1 MLYIISFQ
9 SISCREASPASPRPH
24 KGPPEGVSARAEGAG
39 LHPVHTPLLRKEF
52 STVLRAVPRVGSLS
66 GLWAG
71 SDRSSGRAVSSVIP
85 SIFHPVSHTLLS
97 SALWPVFP
105 SIFHPVSL
113 TLLSSV
119 IWPVFP
125 SIFRP
130 VSLTLLSSVLWPVPQ
145 NNSQAGPR
153 GGLCHDHPAHRYIS
167 AIPACRTIQ
176 QSPSNRPLNGPRP
189 VLATASLSTDTSV
202 PSRRGKAVIYHP
214 FATATLPT
222 STSGASRRAEQS
234 HTLSQTGLKLALD
247 RSSPRPPC
255 PQVPQSHPGVAKP
268 SSIIPLPRPPCPQ
281 VPQCHPHVPN
291 NPTISLKPAS
301 NRTSTG
307 PRHGDPIHKYL
318 SAIPTWQSRHLSS
331 LRHGHPA
338 HRYSSAIPTCRDV
351 PKPVSER
358 CSERFLRRSS
368 DRLPVRARL
377 SGGRGEKEISK

>member
-119 IWPVFP
+119 
-125 SIFRP
+125 
-130 VSLTLLSSVLWPVPQ
+130 LWPVPQ

-189 VLATASLSTDTSV
+189 VLATATLLTGTSV
-202 PSRRGKAVIYHP
+202 PFRRGKTVIYHP

-222 STSGASRRAEQS
+222 DTPAPSPRAEQS
-234 HTLSQTGLKLALD
+234 HNLSQTG
-247 RSSPRPPC
+247 PRPVLC
-255 PQVPQSHPGVAKP
+255 
-268 SSIIPLPRPPCPQ
+268 
-281 VPQCHPHVPN
+281 
-291 NPTISLKPAS
+291 
-301 NRTSTG
+301 
-307 PRHGDPIHKYL
+307 
-318 SAIPTWQSRHLSS
+318 
-331 LRHGHPA
+331 HGHPA
-338 HRYSSAIPTCRDV
+338 HKPLSAIPTCRTIQQSLSNRPLTGIRPVLATATLSTSTSEPSRRAEAVIYHSFATATLPTDTSV
-351 PKPVSER
+351 PS
-358 CSERFLRRSS
+358 RRGKTVIYHPLATAT
-368 DRLPVRARL
+368 LPTGTPLPSPRAEQSNYFSQTGL
-377 SGGRGEKEISK
+377 

>member
-9 SISCREASPASPRPH
+9 SISCSEASPTFPRPL
-24 KGPPEGVSARAEGAG
+24 KGPPEGSSARAEGAG

-85 SIFHPVSHTLLS
+85 SIFHPVS
-97 SALWPVFP
+97 
-105 SIFHPVSL
+105 L

-153 GGLCHDHPAHRYIS
+153 GGL
-167 AIPACRTIQ
+167 
-176 QSPSNRPLNGPRP
+176 
-189 VLATASLSTDTSV
+189 
-202 PSRRGKAVIYHP
+202 
-214 FATATLPT
+214 
-222 STSGASRRAEQS
+222 
-234 HTLSQTGLKLALD
+234 
-247 RSSPRPPC
+247 
-255 PQVPQSHPGVAKP
+255 
-268 SSIIPLPRPPCPQ
+268 
-281 VPQCHPHVPN
+281 
-291 NPTISLKPAS
+291 
-301 NRTSTG
+301 
-307 PRHGDPIHKYL
+307 RHGHPIHKYL
-318 SAIPTWQSRHLSS
+318 SAIPAWQSRHLSS

-338 HRYSSAIPTCRDV
+338 YRYSSAIPTCRDV

>member
-153 GGLCHDHPAHRYIS
+153 GGLRHGHPIHKYLS
-167 AIPACRTIQ
+167 AIPTCRTIQ
-176 QSPSNRPLNGPRP
+176 LSLSNRPLTGPRP
-189 VLATASLSTDTSV
+189 VLATVTLSTSTSV

-222 STSGASRRAEQS
+222 GTPVPSPRAE
-234 HTLSQTGLKLALD
+234 TSQN
-247 RSSPRPPC
+247 R
-255 PQVPQSHPGVAKP
+255 
-268 SSIIPLPRPPCPQ
+268 
-281 VPQCHPHVPN
+281 
-291 NPTISLKPAS
+291 SLK
-301 NRTSTG
+301 
-307 PRHGDPIHKYL
+307 
-318 SAIPTWQSRHLSS
+318 
-331 LRHGHPA
+331 
-338 HRYSSAIPTCRDV
+338 DV
-351 PKPVSER
+351 P
-358 CSERFLRRSS
+358 
-368 DRLPVRARL
+368 
-377 SGGRGEKEISK
+377 SGS